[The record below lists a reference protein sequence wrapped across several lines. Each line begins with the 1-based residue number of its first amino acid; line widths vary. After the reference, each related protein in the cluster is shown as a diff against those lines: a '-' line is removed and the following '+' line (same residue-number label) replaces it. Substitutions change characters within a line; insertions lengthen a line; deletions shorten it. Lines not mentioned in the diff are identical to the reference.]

1 MFIVYYLVP
10 KGLND
15 EQTLSLLTNNICAQ
29 LEIAGAKVINVLEKL
44 NLYDYLIFINITVFK
59 Y

>member
-1 MFIVYYLVP
+1 MVWFTEVTAMFIVYYLVP

-29 LEIAGAKVINVLEKL
+29 L
-44 NLYDYLIFINITVFK
+44 
-59 Y
+59 

>member
-1 MFIVYYLVP
+1 MYIVYYLAP

-29 LEIAGAKVINVLEKL
+29 LAIAGAKVISVLEKIKL
-44 NLYDYLIFINITVFK
+44 VWVFN
-59 Y
+59 

>member
-1 MFIVYYLVP
+1 MVWYTKVNVTTLLIVYYLLP

-29 LEIAGAKVINVLEKL
+29 LVIAGAKVRSVLENSKL
-44 NLYDYLIFINITVFK
+44 V
-59 Y
+59 